1 MSPVRQVSAPE
12 YDGPP
17 RARELAGKIAIVT
30 GAGRMRGIGRATAIV
45 LAEMGADVVVTG
57 TGRDPSTFPDDEKAA
72 GWRDIESVSEQIRAA
87 GSRALPLV
95 VDVSD
100 AAQVDRMIEQTVAE
114 FGRLDIIVN
123 NAAAPYGADRKPLLE
138 VDSDVFKRVID
149 IKVGGTF
156 MCCRAA
162 AAQMVKQGDGGRII
176 NLSSIAGK
184 RGMANTSAYNAANFG
199 VDGFTQAIA
208 KELASEGI
216 TANSVCPGLIG
227 TARMDGM
234 PQESWDARIEVNPMG
249 RVGSDREVAEVIGF
263 LASPR
268 ASYVNGE
275 AINVNGG
282 DATDR

>member
-1 MSPVRQVSAPE
+1 MREISAPDT
-12 YDGPP
+12 DGPP
-17 RARELAGKIAIVT
+17 RAKELAGKVAIVT
-30 GAGRMRGIGRATAIV
+30 GAGRRRGIGRATALV

-57 TGRDPSTFPDDEKAA
+57 TGRDPSTFPEDEQEV
-72 GWRDIESVSEQIRAA
+72 GWRDIESVADEIREL
-87 GSRALPLV
+87 GVQALPLV

-100 AAQVDRMIEQTVAE
+100 GAQVDRMVAQTVAE
-114 FGRLDIIVN
+114 LGRLDIIVN
-123 NAAAPYGADRKPLLE
+123 NAAAPYGEDRKPLLE
-138 VDSDVFKRVID
+138 VDADVFKRVID

-156 MCCRAA
+156 LCCRAA

-184 RGMANTSAYNAANFG
+184 RGMANTSAYNAANFA

-208 KELASEGI
+208 KELAVHGI

-227 TARMDGM
+227 TSRMDVM
-234 PQESWDARIEVNPMG
+234 AQAAWDARVAANPMG
-249 RVGSDREVAEVIGF
+249 RVGADSEVAEVIGF
-263 LASPR
+263 LATPR
-268 ASYVNGE
+268 ASYINGE

>member
-1 MSPVRQVSAPE
+1 MREVSAPQI
-12 YDGPP
+12 DAPP
-17 RARELAGKIAIVT
+17 RAKELTGKVAIVT
-30 GAGRMRGIGRATAIV
+30 GAGRLRGIGRATALV

-57 TGRDPSTFPDDEKAA
+57 TGRDPSTFPEDEQEI
-72 GWRDIESVSEQIRAA
+72 GWRDIESVAGEIREL
-87 GSRALPLV
+87 GQKALPLV

-100 AAQVDRMIEQTVAE
+100 ADQVNTMIERTVSE
-114 FGRLDIIVN
+114 LGRVDIIVN
-123 NAAAPYGADRKPLLE
+123 NAAAPYGEDRKPMLE
-138 VDSDVFKRVID
+138 VDPEVFKRVID
-149 IKVGGTF
+149 IKVAGTF
-156 MCCRAA
+156 LCSRAA

-184 RGMANTSAYNAANFG
+184 RGMANTSAYNAANFA

-208 KELASEGI
+208 KELAVDGI

-227 TARMDGM
+227 TARMDEM
-234 PQESWDARIEVNPMG
+234 AQDAWDARIAANPMG
-249 RVGSDREVAEVIGF
+249 RVGADREVAEVIGF

-268 ASYVNGE
+268 ASYINGE

>member
-1 MSPVRQVSAPE
+1 MSTGQSAA
-12 YDGPP
+12 P
-17 RARELAGKIAIVT
+17 RARELAGKVAIVT
-30 GAGRMRGIGRATAIV
+30 GAGRKRGIGRATAVV

-57 TGRDPSTFPDDEKAA
+57 TGRDPATFPEDEKAA
-72 GWRDIESVSEQIRAA
+72 GWRDVESVADEIRAA

-95 VDVSD
+95 VDITDPEQIQSMIDRAVS
-100 AAQVDRMIEQTVAE
+100 E

-123 NAAAPYGADRKPLLE
+123 NAAAPYGPDRKPLLE
-138 VDSDVFKRVID
+138 IDPEVFRRVID
-149 IKVGGTF
+149 VKVGGTF
-156 MCCRAA
+156 MCSRAA
-162 AAQMVKQGDGGRII
+162 AAQMVKQGEGGRII

-184 RGMANTSAYNAANFG
+184 RGMANTSAYNAANFA

-208 KELASEGI
+208 KELAVHGI

-227 TARMDGM
+227 TARMDPM
-234 PQESWDARIEVNPMG
+234 AKEAWAARIAANPMG
-249 RVGSDREVAEVIGF
+249 RVGRDSEVAEVIGF

-268 ASYVNGE
+268 ASYINGE

>member
-1 MSPVRQVSAPE
+1 MSNVREVAAPE
-12 YDGPP
+12 FEGPP
-17 RARELAGKIAIVT
+17 RARELAGKVAIVT
-30 GAGRMRGIGRATAIV
+30 GAGRRRGIGRATALV

-57 TGRDPSTFPDDEKAA
+57 TGRDPSTFPEDERAV
-72 GWRDIESVSEQIRAA
+72 GWRDIESVADEIRALGA
-87 GSRALPLV
+87 RALPVV

-100 AAQVDRMIEQTVAE
+100 SAQVDEMIAKTVEE
-114 FGRLDIIVN
+114 FGRIDIIVN
-123 NAAAPYGADRKPLLE
+123 NAAAPYGEDRKPMLE
-138 VDSDVFKRVID
+138 VDPEVFKRVID

-156 MCCRAA
+156 MCSRAA
-162 AAQMVKQGDGGRII
+162 AEQMVKQGDGGRII

-184 RGMANTSAYNAANFG
+184 RGMANTSAYNAANFA

-208 KELASEGI
+208 KELGAQGI

-227 TARMDGM
+227 TSRMDVM
-234 PQESWDARIEVNPMG
+234 PQDSWDGRIAVNPMG

-268 ASYVNGE
+268 ASYINGE